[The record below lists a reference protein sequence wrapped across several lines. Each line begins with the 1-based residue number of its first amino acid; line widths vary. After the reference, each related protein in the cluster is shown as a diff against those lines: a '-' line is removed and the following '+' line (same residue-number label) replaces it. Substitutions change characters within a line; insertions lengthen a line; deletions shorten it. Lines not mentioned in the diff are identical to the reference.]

1 MIFSLFKKSSKTT
14 ASEAATQNGE
24 AQNPDA
30 DNADVE
36 NSRFSDF
43 SPNESQ
49 GSIIVEED
57 SSHADADAEEAAM
70 LYANRQNDEARSVL
84 EEAVRH
90 RKREAGEWL
99 WRMLF
104 DLYRIIGDHK
114 AFDAMGIEYAKAFEK
129 SPPV

>member
-14 ASEAATQNGE
+14 TSEAATQNGE

-70 LYANRQNDEARSVL
+70 LYYSDRKSV
-84 EEAVRH
+84 V
-90 RKREAGEWL
+90 
-99 WRMLF
+99 
-104 DLYRIIGDHK
+104 
-114 AFDAMGIEYAKAFEK
+114 
-129 SPPV
+129 